1 MALKENGAK
10 RVMAYCTHAVLS
22 GPAISRINE
31 SDLDEL
37 VVTDTIP
44 LSDEARACSRI
55 RSVSIAALLADTML
69 RISNEESVSSLFCE

>member
-1 MALKENGAK
+1 
-10 RVMAYCTHAVLS
+10 MAYCTYSVLF
-22 GPAISRINE
+22 GPVIFRINE
-31 SDLDEL
+31 FDLDEL